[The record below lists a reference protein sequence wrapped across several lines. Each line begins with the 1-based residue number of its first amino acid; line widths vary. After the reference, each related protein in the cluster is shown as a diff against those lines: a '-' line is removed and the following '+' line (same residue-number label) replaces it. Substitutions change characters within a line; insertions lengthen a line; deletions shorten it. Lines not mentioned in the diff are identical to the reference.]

1 MKVAIFTDTFQP
13 QVNGVARTVGRIT
26 SFLESQNLPCLVFA
40 PDGDCDQINQ
50 EKVYTFPSFD
60 LPFYPEC
67 KIALPN
73 ISQIQDVLGTF
84 QPDIIHVVTEFSM
97 GFCGLKYARDHGL
110 PVVASYTTN
119 FPQYLNYY
127 KAGFLERWAW
137 QYLRWFHNQCQLTY
151 CPSPAIKSMLTKKG
165 FFNLDIWGRGI
176 DTELFSPDK
185 RSDTLRNKLAPDK
198 GLYFLYV
205 GRLALE
211 KDLDVLLKAWRI
223 VETKIPDA
231 QLIITGNGP
240 IIEELKKT
248 ASPQVIFTGY
258 LHGEELAAVYASCD
272 AFVFPS
278 TTETFGNV
286 VLEAMAS
293 GLPVIAPAAGGVKS
307 ILIDGNNGIVC
318 RPRNYLDMAS
328 AIIKITQNRALRREL
343 SSQALQYARERK
355 WDGVLHPLIESYEK
369 VVNTYKSE
377 KYPLPNAD
385 NK

>member
-26 SFLESQNLPCLVFA
+26 SFLESRKLPCLVFA
-40 PDGDCDQINQ
+40 PDGACDHQNHQ
-50 EKVYTFPSFD
+50 EHVYTFPSFD

-73 ISQIQDVLGTF
+73 TAQMKEVLSAF
-84 QPDIIHVVTEFSM
+84 QPDIIHVVTEFSL
-97 GFCGLKYARDHGL
+97 GFCGLKYARDHGI

-127 KAGFLERWAW
+127 KAGFLEKWAW

-151 CPSPAIKSMLTKKG
+151 CPSPAIKSMLAKKG
-165 FFNLDIWGRGI
+165 FFNLDTWGRGI
-176 DTELFSPDK
+176 DTELFSPVK
-185 RSDTLRNKLAPDK
+185 RRDALRKLAPGK
-198 GLYFLYV
+198 KLYFLYV

-211 KDLDVLLKAWRI
+211 KDLDVLLKAWKI
-223 VETKIPDA
+223 VEATMPEA

-240 IIEELKKT
+240 IMEELKQT
-248 ASPQVIFTGY
+248 AGPEVIFTGY
-258 LHGEELAAVYASCD
+258 LHGEELAIVYASSD

-293 GLPVIAPAAGGVKS
+293 GLPVIAPASGGVKN
-307 ILIDGNNGIVC
+307 LLMDGNNGIAC

-328 AIIKITQNRALRREL
+328 AIIKIGQNDQLRKELGNQALR
-343 SSQALQYARERK
+343 YAREQK
-355 WDGVLHPLIESYEK
+355 WDGVLHPLMESYEK
-369 VVNTYKSE
+369 VVHSYQSK
-377 KYPLPNAD
+377 KYPLPNVD
-385 NK
+385 HK

>member
-1 MKVAIFTDTFQP
+1 MKIVIFTDTFQP

-40 PDGDCDQINQ
+40 PDGGSNRIN
-50 EKVYTFPSFD
+50 KKNVYTFPSFD

-67 KIALPN
+67 KMALPN
-73 ISQIQDVLGTF
+73 TSQIKEALNAF
-84 QPDIIHVVTEFSM
+84 QPDIIHVFTEFSM
-97 GFCGLKYARDHGL
+97 GFCGLKYAKDYGL

-119 FPQYLNYY
+119 FPQYLSYY
-127 KAGFLERWAW
+127 KAAFLERWAW

-165 FFNLDIWGRGI
+165 FFNLDTWGRGI
-176 DTELFSPDK
+176 DTGLFSPDK
-185 RSDTLRNKLAPDK
+185 RSDTLRNKLASNK
-198 GLYFLYV
+198 RLYFLYV

-211 KDLDVLLKAWRI
+211 KDLDVLLKAWKI
-223 VETKIPDA
+223 VENTMPEA
-231 QLIITGNGP
+231 QLVITGNGP
-240 IIEELKKT
+240 IIEELKDT
-248 ASPQVIFTGY
+248 AGHEVIFTGY

-293 GLPVIAPAAGGVKS
+293 GLPVIAPAAGGVKNL
-307 ILIDGNNGIVC
+307 LIDGYNGIAC
-318 RPRNYLDMAS
+318 QPRNYLDMAS
-328 AIIKITQNRALRREL
+328 AVIKIAQNDGLRREL
-343 SSQALQYARERK
+343 GSQALQYARKCK

-369 VVNTYKSE
+369 VVNTYKQSSWHQGE
-377 KYPLPNAD
+377 F
-385 NK
+385 